1 MTTQIA
7 RPVDEFRRLRV
18 AYEEAFHGFA
28 AQVRFVQSITSRRGT
43 GDAAV
48 KAAQDLLER
57 AQNAYRQ
64 TRDSLARFILA
75 RGASTPVSAR
85 R

>member
-18 AYEEAFHGFA
+18 AYEEAFHGFSS
-28 AQVRFVQSITSRRGT
+28 QVRHLQSLNSRPGS
-43 GDAAV
+43 GDTAV
-48 KAAQDLLER
+48 KTAQDLLDR

-75 RGASTPVSAR
+75 H
-85 R
+85 

>member
-18 AYEEAFHGFA
+18 AYEEAFHGFS
-28 AQVRFVQSITSRRGT
+28 AQVRLLQSVTSRQGSGEASAKR
-43 GDAAV
+43 AR
-48 KAAQDLLER
+48 DLLDH
-57 AQNAYRQ
+57 AQSAYRQ

-75 RGASTPVSAR
+75 H
-85 R
+85 

>member
-18 AYEEAFHGFA
+18 AYEEAFQGFS
-28 AQVRFVQSITSRRGT
+28 AQVRLLQSVTSRQGS
-43 GDAAV
+43 GEASA
-48 KAAQDLLER
+48 KSAQDLLDH
-57 AQNAYRQ
+57 AQSAYRQ

-75 RGASTPVSAR
+75 H
-85 R
+85 

>member
-18 AYEEAFHGFA
+18 AYEEAFHGFSS
-28 AQVRFVQSITSRRGT
+28 QVRLLQSLRARPSSA
-43 GDAAV
+43 DAAV
-48 KAAQDLLER
+48 KSAQDLLDH
-57 AQNAYRQ
+57 AQSAYRR

-75 RGASTPVSAR
+75 H
-85 R
+85 